1 MSGIFNIIGFVLL
14 SLFAIFSSFGIPVLA
29 FLVFM
34 TYYGA
39 QGRALKVSEQLSK
52 TLMQG
57 EYIEAEALQCRV
69 FALWRRRAA
78 FGITNSRV
86 LILSRGLFGGYTMV
100 DIQWKDLEDVT
111 IEQNVLSAF
120 CGSNL
125 KFRHLNAKTGIVQVM
140 GIESE
145 IAANIYSS
153 AQSQE
158 QAWEEKRRVRQMEE
172 VRAAAGGVVLN
183 TGFGQSEAPARS
195 NRMLDEITAAKALLD
210 NGAISDSEYQE
221 MKAKILAAA

>member
-1 MSGIFNIIGFVLL
+1 MRGIFNILGFVIL
-14 SLFAIFSSFGIPVLA
+14 SLLAIFSTIGIPVLA
-29 FLVFM
+29 VLIFM

-39 QGRALKVSEQLSK
+39 RKRALKASKQLSK

-57 EYIEAEALQCRV
+57 EYIEAEAIQYRV
-69 FALWRRRAA
+69 FALWSRRAA
-78 FGITNSRV
+78 IGITNSRV

-111 IEQNVLSAF
+111 IEENVLSDF

-125 KFRHLNAKTGIVQVM
+125 KFRHLNAKVGVVRVM

-172 VRAAAGGVVLN
+172 VRAAAGGVVVN
-183 TGFGQSEAPARS
+183 TGFGQSEAPVKS